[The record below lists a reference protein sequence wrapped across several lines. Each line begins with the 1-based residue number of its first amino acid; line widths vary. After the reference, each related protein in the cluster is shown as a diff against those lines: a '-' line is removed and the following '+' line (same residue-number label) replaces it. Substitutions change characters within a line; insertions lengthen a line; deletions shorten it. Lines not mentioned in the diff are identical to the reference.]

1 MGRLIA
7 VTSGKGGVGKSSVS
21 VNLAAAL
28 SLEGNSVLLID
39 LDAGMRCLDLL
50 LGLSDSLVFD
60 LGDILREEK
69 TLEEVALKSPLY
81 PGVSLIAAPLFGRIE
96 AESFGAFLK
105 KLPDLYDFIILDF
118 PAGGVDELYSS
129 LPAYTEAL
137 VVCNADA
144 VSIRDAGMMGAG
156 LKGLGLM
163 SIRLVLNRVDFSHMK
178 QGITANIDEV
188 IDSTGLRL
196 IAVIPQSADLYYSA
210 CAGEPLG
217 KKTKAYKAFNR
228 LAKRIL
234 GYDIPLEYKKI

>member
-21 VNLAAAL
+21 VNLASAL
-28 SLEGNSVLLID
+28 SSEGNSVLLID

-60 LGDILREEK
+60 LGDILSGEK
-69 TLEEVALKSPLY
+69 TLEEVVLTSSIY
-81 PGVSLIAAPLFGRIE
+81 PGVSLIAAPLSGKIE
-96 AESFGAFLK
+96 PGQLGDFLK
-105 KLPDLYDFIILDF
+105 TLPDLYDFIILDF
-118 PAGGVDELYSS
+118 PAGSLDELYSS
-129 LPAYTEAL
+129 LPGYTEAI

-144 VSIRDAGMMGAG
+144 VSIRDAGLMGNG
-156 LKGLGLM
+156 IKGLGLL
-163 SIRLVLNRVDFSHMK
+163 SARLVLNRADFSHMK

-234 GYDIPLEYKKI
+234 GYDIPLEYKKF